1 MSLTI
6 DKLSQQIDQQATLTE
21 ISFDLQLG
29 QIVGVIGRNGV
40 GKTTLFR
47 TINGQYLPTGGRVL
61 VDGKSLSDQPDL
73 KTQLS
78 FVDAQANFFKGLTG
92 QQVQWYYQAAY
103 PAFDVVKFTQLAE
116 RYHLSLNRKLRHFS
130 KGMFGLFTIILSVAT
145 EAPYLFLDEPLD
157 GLDVLIRKNV
167 LSILIDEVA
176 KGQRAVLI
184 ASHNLSELEGIID
197 RALIL
202 KQGRLIHDYQLET
215 MRTQARKL
223 QLVYRDKKIPRLLR
237 EQGHIVSVSGRV
249 IVVVFENFTTE
260 LATQLTATKPAFQ
273 ETLPLSLTDLFMAN
287 LTDEQDYDILG

>member
-21 ISFDLQLG
+21 LSFELQLG

-47 TINGQYLPTGGRVL
+47 TINGQYLPTSGRVL
-61 VDGKSLSDQPDL
+61 VDGQALSQQPAL

-92 QQVQWYYQAAY
+92 QQVQWYYQTAY
-103 PAFDVVKFTQLAE
+103 PAFDAVKFTRLAE
-116 RYHLSLNRKLRHFS
+116 RYHLLLNRKLRHFS

-176 KGQRAVLI
+176 TGQRAVLI

-237 EQGHIVSVSGRV
+237 EQGHIVNVSGRV

-260 LATQLTATKPAFQ
+260 LATQLAATQPAFQ